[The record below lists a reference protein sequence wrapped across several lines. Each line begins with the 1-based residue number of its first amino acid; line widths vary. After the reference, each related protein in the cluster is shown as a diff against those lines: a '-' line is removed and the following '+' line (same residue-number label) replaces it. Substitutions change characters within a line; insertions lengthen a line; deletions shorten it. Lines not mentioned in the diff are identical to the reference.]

1 MPEIPLSVFFE
12 IQLCTDGHLRK
23 TIQSLMLELKK
34 QTNKQNKQTEKK
46 QPTMPITDRQ
56 SKR

>member
-1 MPEIPLSVFFE
+1 MAEIPLSVFFE

-23 TIQSLMLELKK
+23 TIQSLRLELKK
-34 QTNKQNKQTEKK
+34 KTKQTEKK